1 MIALLIT
8 FIAVFAIAFGASLLI
23 VLDEV
28 ADWMNEAEIEIE
40 ERKPQSPLD
49 LENTEYDWGHNI
61 RNYME
66 E

>member
-1 MIALLIT
+1 
-8 FIAVFAIAFGASLLI
+8 
-23 VLDEV
+23 
-28 ADWMNEAEIEIE
+28 MNEADIEIE
-40 ERKPQSPLD
+40 ERKPRSSLD